1 MKVQRLTVETIM
13 KNYRDKLIEKLVI
26 ELYKQNP
33 FTEFTLENLKPIR
46 QKTCM
51 GYEDIKHIIIEY
63 NTDTSIPHPE
73 KDEDIVRAYTKDKYK
88 N

>member
-13 KNYRDKLIEKLVI
+13 KIFKDKLQEALVI

-33 FTEFTLENLKPIR
+33 FTEFTLENMKPIR

-51 GYEDIKHIIIEY
+51 GYGDIKSILIEY
-63 NTDTSIPHPE
+63 NTDTSAQHLNE
-73 KDEDIVRAYTKDKYK
+73 GSHGDEIV
-88 N
+88 